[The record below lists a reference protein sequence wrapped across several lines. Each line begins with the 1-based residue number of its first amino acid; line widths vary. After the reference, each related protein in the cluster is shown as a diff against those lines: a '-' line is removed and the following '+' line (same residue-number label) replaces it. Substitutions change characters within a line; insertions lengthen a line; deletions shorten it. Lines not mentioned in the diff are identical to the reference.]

1 MLFTHSVCLLV
12 SVFSLFKIKKLYFEL
27 PEMKMEV
34 AKDKFKVYKCLLK
47 RNKFVAHLIYCIDM
61 KFVEEDQFFV
71 TTEF

>member
-12 SVFSLFKIKKLYFEL
+12 SVFSLFKLKKLYFEL

-47 RNKFVAHLIYCIDM
+47 RNKFVEHLIYCIDM